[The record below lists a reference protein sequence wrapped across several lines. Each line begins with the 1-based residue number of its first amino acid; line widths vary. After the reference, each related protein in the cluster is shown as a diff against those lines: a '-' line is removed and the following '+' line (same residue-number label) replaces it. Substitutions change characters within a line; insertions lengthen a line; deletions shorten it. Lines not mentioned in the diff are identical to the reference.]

1 MSRCILTGKAEAIIT
16 TISSNIVLD
25 HTSNNVHA
33 VVVSYRLQVDV
44 GLPIHLTAANIDD
57 RDNVPICNDP
67 FNELDG

>member
-1 MSRCILTGKAEAIIT
+1 MTVFGMGTLEI
-16 TISSNIVLD
+16 
-25 HTSNNVHA
+25 
-33 VVVSYRLQVDV
+33 VVVLLVDV